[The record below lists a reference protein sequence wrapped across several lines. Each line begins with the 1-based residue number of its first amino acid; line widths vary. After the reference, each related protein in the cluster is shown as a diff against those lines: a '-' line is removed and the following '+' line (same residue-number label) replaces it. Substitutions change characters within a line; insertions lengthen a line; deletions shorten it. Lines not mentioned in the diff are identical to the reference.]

1 MLCTIKYWRDNIPL
15 NRSVG
20 EPCSTLDESHSID
33 TASGWGCWHW
43 QVPSWDSSDT
53 FRMLLNG
60 RSSQMRNSNRMR
72 EATRTKRARNSS
84 FMRWNMVVI
93 NIFVLFHRIT
103 RSWAFLSPTSSF
115 WLLLSRIRDLLDNR
129 INQKLLPCAKPW
141 CSNSHVIFQRKRPES
156 DVWTVELLQMN
167 SNRLAEIAIHLF
179 FLCHTAN

>member
-60 RSSQMRNSNRMR
+60 RSSQMRNSNRTR

-93 NIFVLFHRIT
+93 NMFVLFHRIT

-115 WLLLSRIRDLLDNR
+115 WLLLSRIRDSLDNR
-129 INQKLLPCAKPW
+129 INQSCYLVQ
-141 CSNSHVIFQRKRPES
+141 NH
-156 DVWTVELLQMN
+156 DVQIRMLFSSGSAQNQMRGRWNYFKWTPFAW
-167 SNRLAEIAIHLF
+167 SR
-179 FLCHTAN
+179 